1 MSNLQTIRVR
11 APASSANLGPGFD
24 TLALALGLYLECT
37 LRPSGPSGPSGSSG
51 PSGPSGKGL
60 SVRVAGTERA
70 GIPPDAT
77 CLTWR
82 AFLRLTGGN
91 APPGADLEIA
101 NDIPVGKGLG
111 SSAAA
116 IVAGLALANEW
127 ANLGKSREELVQA
140 ATEIEG
146 HPDNVAAAVL
156 GGFVVNCQTDG
167 PADGSESGRVISLKQ
182 ALGAQIEIVLVTP
195 DFQLSTS
202 AARAALPVQYSR
214 QDSVFNV
221 QRAALLVA
229 ALAQGRTD
237 LLREAMRDRLHQP
250 YRAPLIPGLQ
260 DALELRDVP
269 GLLGVALS
277 GAGPSVVAFCS
288 GHTEE
293 VGAAIAACFQA
304 RQIPARAR
312 VLPVDNEGVVVER
325 LNGSPP

>member
-1 MSNLQTIRVR
+1 MSDLQAIRVR

-24 TLALALGLYLECT
+24 TMALALGLYLECT
-37 LRPSGPSGPSGSSG
+37 LRPSG
-51 PSGPSGKGL
+51 KGF
-60 SVRVAGTERA
+60 SVRVAGAEHS
-70 GIPPDAT
+70 GIPPDET
-77 CLTWR
+77 SLTWR

-91 APPGADLEIA
+91 APPGAVLEIA

-116 IVAGLALANEW
+116 IVAGLAMANEW

-156 GGFVVNCQTDG
+156 GGFVVNCQT
-167 PADGSESGRVISLKQ
+167 ENGRVVSIKQ
-182 ALGAQIEIVLVTP
+182 GLGTPMEIVLVVP

-202 AARAALPVQYSR
+202 AARAALPVQVSR
-214 QDSVFNV
+214 KDSVFNV

-237 LLREAMRDRLHQP
+237 LIREAMQDRLHQP
-250 YRAPLIPGLQ
+250 YRAPLIPGLE
-260 DALELRDVP
+260 DAIELRGVP

-293 VGAAIAACFQA
+293 VGAAIADCFQA
-304 RQIPARAR
+304 KQIQAHAR
-312 VLPVDNEGVVVER
+312 VLRVEEKGVVAER
-325 LNGSPP
+325 ITG

>member
-1 MSNLQTIRVR
+1 MTDFQAIRVR

-37 LRPSGPSGPSGSSG
+37 LRPA
-51 PSGPSGKGL
+51 GKGFA
-60 SVRVAGTERA
+60 VRVAGAEPA

-82 AFLRLTGGN
+82 AFLRLAGGN
-91 APPGADLEIA
+91 APRGAELEIA

-156 GGFVVNCQTDG
+156 GGFVVNCQTASD
-167 PADGSESGRVISLKQ
+167 SEAGRVVSVK
-182 ALGAQIEIVLVTP
+182 LGLAAPMDIVVVVP

-202 AARAALPVQYSR
+202 AARAALPAQFSR
-214 QDSVFNV
+214 QDAVFNV

-237 LLREAMRDRLHQP
+237 LIHEAMRDRLHQP
-250 YRAPLIPGLQ
+250 YRAPLIPGLEE
-260 DALELRDVP
+260 ALALRGVP

-288 GHTEE
+288 GHAEE

-304 RQIPARAR
+304 KQIPARPR
-312 VLPVDNEGVVVER
+312 VLCVEEKGVVAER
-325 LNGSPP
+325 LAP